1 MRRLLWIGSS
11 FLVSLLLATAAYS
24 QSYKAEA
31 VGSPPADVPKALQ
44 DLLQPKG
51 AKLVSDS
58 GTAVAE
64 IWLRKDFPPK
74 AVPAT
79 SDVLY
84 GALGDGSLV
93 GVLHFPQDTAD
104 YRGQTIKA
112 GFYTMR
118 HGLIPQDGNHMGV
131 NPYRDALVLAPV
143 AADTN
148 FTKDLSFQDMVD
160 LSKKASGTPHPGF
173 LVMAPAKDGQSVP
186 AAFQD
191 DQGHWDLQLKFQGP
205 GGDLAAAIT
214 LVGKF
219 EG

>member
-1 MRRLLWIGSS
+1 MRRLLTTGT
-11 FLVSLLLATAAYS
+11 LLLAQLLLTAAAYS

-31 VGSPPADVPKALQ
+31 IGAPPADVPKALQ
-44 DLLQPKG
+44 DLLQAQG
-51 AKLVSDS
+51 AKMVNDKGVTL
-58 GTAVAE
+58 AE
-64 IWLRKDFPPK
+64 VWLRKDFPPK
-74 AVPAT
+74 AVAAT

-84 GALGDGSLV
+84 GALVDGAFA

-118 HGLIPQDGNHMGV
+118 HVLIPQDGNHMGV
-131 NPYRDALVLAPV
+131 YPYRDALVLAPV
-143 AADTN
+143 AAETN
-148 FTKDLSFQDMVD
+148 PPKDLSFQEMVD

-173 LVMAPAKDGQSVP
+173 VVLAPAKDGQAAP
-186 AAFQD
+186 GAFQD
-191 DQGHWDLQLKFQGP
+191 DQGHWDLQLKYQGP
-205 GGDLAAAIT
+205 GGDLPVAIT

>member
-1 MRRLLWIGSS
+1 MRRLLSVGSI
-11 FLVSLLLATAAYS
+11 LLAQLLLATAAYS
-24 QSYKAEA
+24 QAYQAET
-31 VGSPPADVPKALQ
+31 VGAPPADVPKALQ
-44 DLLQPKG
+44 DLLQAQG
-51 AKLVSDS
+51 AKLVSSS
-58 GTAVAE
+58 GATVAE

-74 AVPAT
+74 VVPAT

-84 GALGDGSLV
+84 GALGEGSVV

-112 GFYTMR
+112 GFYTLR
-118 HGLIPQDGNHMGV
+118 RALIPQDGNHMGV
-131 NPYRDALVLAPV
+131 NPYRDALLLAPV
-143 AADTN
+143 TVDTN
-148 FTKDLSFQDMVD
+148 YSKDLSFQEMVD

-173 LVMAPAKDGQSVP
+173 LVMAPAKDGQAAP

-191 DQGHWDLQLKFQGP
+191 DQGHWDLQVKYQGP
-205 GGDLAAAIT
+205 NGDLSAAIT